1 MPIVLVNTPSS
12 VMEYL
17 TFHYKTEQISSLLP
31 AMDGYLN
38 GDGQPLLDLFMDPKT
53 RNLGSDASTLL
64 KCMPRENLN
73 RLINMIDDHIGKIHA
88 DEAQAEEAEQ
98 LTGNDLLAEQ
108 VRAAYYR
115 GEI

>member
-1 MPIVLVNTPSS
+1 MPIVLVNTPKS

-17 TFHYKTEQISSLLP
+17 TFHYKTEQMPSLLP
-31 AMDGYLN
+31 AMNGYLN

-53 RNLGSDASTLL
+53 RDLGSDASTLL

-73 RLINMIDDHIGKIHA
+73 RLIDMIDDHIEKIQA
-88 DEAQAEEAEQ
+88 DDEQ
-98 LTGNDLLAEQ
+98 LTGSDLLAER
-108 VRAAYYR
+108 VRAVHYR